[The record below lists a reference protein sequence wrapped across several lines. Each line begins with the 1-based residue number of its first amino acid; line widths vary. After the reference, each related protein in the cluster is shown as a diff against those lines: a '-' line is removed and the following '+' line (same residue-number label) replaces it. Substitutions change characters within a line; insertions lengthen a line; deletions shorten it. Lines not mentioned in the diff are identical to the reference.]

1 MAPRDTLTQSEI
13 DSLISAISIGAIDTQ
28 AAPEKEEYR
37 SYDFRRPT
45 KFTKEQ
51 IRTLQIIHDNYA
63 RIMGNFLT
71 AFIRVPVKLQV
82 VSVAQVT
89 YEEFVFSLPVP
100 TLMTIYNASP
110 DMGIA
115 MLETSPTFV
124 FTLIDLL
131 FGGEGKPPAKI
142 RELTEIELSVM
153 RQVNE
158 KFLDNL
164 SYVWKGIVE
173 LSPQIESMDTN
184 PQFNQVIASSETVAL
199 ITLSVSVQNVQGFVN
214 LCFPYVTLERVLPNL
229 TAQQW
234 FDQFQ
239 YNAGRGK
246 PGNVEKCLRVVVV
259 EVEAVLG
266 KSRITLEDFMQL
278 QEGDVLPLQRRKG
291 EPLEVL
297 VEGQPVF
304 KAQPGAHGKQLGVQ
318 ITGWITEEECQ
329 TIE

>member
-1 MAPRDTLTQSEI
+1 MVPRDTLTQSEI
-13 DSLISAISIGAIDTQ
+13 DSLINAISAGAIDTQ

-37 SYDFRRPT
+37 AYDFRRPT

-63 RIMGNFLT
+63 RIMGNYLT
-71 AFIRVPVKLQV
+71 AFLRVPVKLQV

-89 YEEFVFSLPVP
+89 YEDFIYSLPVP
-100 TLMTIYNASP
+100 TLMTIFNASP

-131 FGGEGKPPAKI
+131 FGGEGKPPSKI
-142 RELTEIELSVM
+142 RELTDIETTVM
-153 RQVNE
+153 RQVKE

-184 PQFNQVIASSETVAL
+184 PQFNQVIASSETVVL
-199 ITLSVSVQNVQGFVN
+199 VTLSVSVQDVQGFIN
-214 LCFPYVTLERVLPNL
+214 LCFPYLTLERVLPRL

-239 YNAGRGK
+239 FAADRGT
-246 PGNVEKCLRVVVV
+246 PGNVEKCLRAPAVDVQV
-259 EVEAVLG
+259 VLG

-278 QEGDVLPLQRRKG
+278 REGDVLTLQRRK
-291 EPLEVL
+291 EEQLEVL
-297 VEGQPVF
+297 IEGCPVF
-304 KAQPGAHGKQLGVQ
+304 KARPGKRGRRLGIQ
-318 ITGWITEEECQ
+318 ITGWITEEERQ
-329 TIE
+329 LSE

>member
-1 MAPRDTLTQSEI
+1 VPRDTLTQSEI
-13 DSLISAISIGAIDTQ
+13 DSLINAITAGTIDTEVK
-28 AAPEKEEYR
+28 PEKEEYQ

-45 KFTKEQ
+45 KFSKEQ

-89 YEEFVFSLPVP
+89 YEEFIFSLPVP
-100 TLMTIYNASP
+100 TLMTIFNASP
-110 DMGIA
+110 DTGIA
-115 MLETSPTFV
+115 MLETNPAFV

-131 FGGEGKPPAKI
+131 FGGEGKPLAKI
-142 RELTEIELSVM
+142 RELTEIELTVM

-164 SYVWKGIVE
+164 GYVWKGIVE

-184 PQFNQVIASSETVAL
+184 PQFNQVIASSEIVAL
-199 ITLSVSVQNVQGFVN
+199 VTLSVNVQNVQGFIN
-214 LCFPYVTLERVLPNL
+214 LCFPYMTLEKVLPNL

-239 YNAGRGK
+239 HASPGS
-246 PGNVEKCLRVVVV
+246 PGNVAERLTAP
-259 EVEAVLG
+259 EVELAVVLG
-266 KSRITLEDFMQL
+266 SSQITLEDFMQL
-278 QEGDVLPLQRRKG
+278 REGDVLPLQRRQG

-297 VEGQPVF
+297 VEGHPVF
-304 KAQPGAHGKQLGVQ
+304 KAQPGVRGRHLGVQ
-318 ITGWITEEECQ
+318 ITGWITTGGEPNNE
-329 TIE
+329 